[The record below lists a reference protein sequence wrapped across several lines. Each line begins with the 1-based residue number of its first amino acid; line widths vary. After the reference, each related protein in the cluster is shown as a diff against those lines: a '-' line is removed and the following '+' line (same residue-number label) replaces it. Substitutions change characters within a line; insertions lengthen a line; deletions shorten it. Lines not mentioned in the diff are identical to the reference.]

1 MVAGFWVF
9 YTFPMACSAGGVNS
23 RFSRFSH
30 NDPRNWTFEL
40 SRGLLESSYRPRSPK
55 PVRRLESAKRTIRA
69 SARRGWDFGPQRATE
84 RGGDTVSPPG
94 SGEPPFVARATNA
107 ASTPYSLLD
116 RIFHQPYDPIGRT
129 RQDAG
134 GTPAGTGV
142 SPSVASHQVIS
153 ALRANPESACG
164 MILVSGQ
171 RRLTCATMRWT
182 SSSAPAA
189 PSMFEGRSVL
199 PQSHLFAPHFVPSGV

>member
-1 MVAGFWVF
+1 MRRSDHAKENPSSDDLHLIEIALLFRVPHAPGAIDSKAARNG
-9 YTFPMACSAGGVNS
+9 TTSSPKSGGV
-23 RFSRFSH
+23 
-30 NDPRNWTFEL
+30 T
-40 SRGLLESSYRPRSPK
+40 SY
-55 PVRRLESAKRTIRA
+55 
-69 SARRGWDFGPQRATE
+69 
-84 RGGDTVSPPG
+84 PPG